1 MSDDTNA
8 TLVEQVR
15 TRYAGAARA
24 VLHQRDSG
32 CGCGDSCCGSEA
44 EATAG
49 AEGT

>member
-24 VLHQRDSG
+24 VLHQLHSPVIRAVKPA
-32 CGCGDSCCGSEA
+32 GS
-44 EATAG
+44 
-49 AEGT
+49 